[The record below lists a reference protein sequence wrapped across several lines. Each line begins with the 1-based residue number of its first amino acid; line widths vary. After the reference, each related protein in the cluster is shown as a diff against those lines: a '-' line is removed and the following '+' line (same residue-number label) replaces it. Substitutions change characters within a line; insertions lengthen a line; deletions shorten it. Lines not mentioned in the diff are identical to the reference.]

1 MIASIRLS
9 RKLLCCAGLW
19 FVWLQVCCSQEMYWT
34 DEAKGAYKL
43 VSTFRIDEGLSIIR
57 LQSITYPD
65 NEIWPYLEDYA
76 GFLQL
81 FLQEDLR
88 NIPAYMES
96 SNARL
101 EKLILLPESNPMALM
116 TQAQINLH
124 HCALHLQQGQFLSAA
139 ADINK
144 AFKLL
149 KKNQKE
155 FPGDL
160 ANLRLYAS
168 LKVAFGAIP
177 DQYRWLVSMVTTLSG
192 SIEEGLKELHHILN
206 ISNRESNIYY
216 DETILFTAIA
226 EGRLNNKPEAGLQLL
241 NSYFG
246 KTALSGP
253 VQYVTANLLIES
265 GNNDG
270 AIRVLEQ
277 PSVIP
282 GTV

>member
-1 MIASIRLS
+1 
-9 RKLLCCAGLW
+9 
-19 FVWLQVCCSQEMYWT
+19 MYWT

-76 GFLQL
+76 SFLQL

-192 SIEEGLKELHHILN
+192 SIEE
-206 ISNRESNIYY
+206 
-216 DETILFTAIA
+216 
-226 EGRLNNKPEAGLQLL
+226 
-241 NSYFG
+241 
-246 KTALSGP
+246 
-253 VQYVTANLLIES
+253 
-265 GNNDG
+265 
-270 AIRVLEQ
+270 
-277 PSVIP
+277 
-282 GTV
+282 